1 MQLSGLFFLYLRLN
15 VVADAFQIINIR
27 RRDFYAAL
35 FVIVEL
41 EWVELDNALG
51 FGDGSR
57 LNFFLSFVRGQRTA
71 ILRQRP

>member
-1 MQLSGLFFLYLRLN
+1 M
-15 VVADAFQIINIR
+15 
-27 RRDFYAAL
+27 DFYAAL

-51 FGDGSR
+51 VGGGSG
-57 LNFFLSFVRGQRTA
+57 LSFFLSFVRGQGTA